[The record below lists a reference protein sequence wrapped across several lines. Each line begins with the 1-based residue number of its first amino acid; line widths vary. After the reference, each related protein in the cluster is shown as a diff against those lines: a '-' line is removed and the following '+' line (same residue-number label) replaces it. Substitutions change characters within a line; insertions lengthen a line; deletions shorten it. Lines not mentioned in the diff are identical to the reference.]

1 MVAFYC
7 ASNLGILNAI
17 NVKQMYYRDDKADL
31 FIRFVGGTS
40 YALVEAADESRVFE
54 NVFCINYPTVDET
67 RGIMKRS
74 SLVRALLNGKKI
86 QEFVNRYL
94 DVLVK
99 DKKYDTFLT
108 LHMDAQAVHYAHYF
122 RRSNKKL
129 RIEFLEDGNASYLRT
144 KKYLTHSIKGDM
156 KWKRFLLKK
165 MSEVCFYWRVRSNVT
180 DRLYIYNP
188 DQYDLKKGFTPMPLK
203 MQTEST
209 AVLERMAK
217 KLDSSLILLYKKK
230 MAVYIAN
237 EKTSA
242 EPTYDFAYGIIESII
257 DVVGTSL
264 IVKTHSNAST
274 ENREHFG
281 EKFESKVYV
290 DREVYLFESLI
301 CEIPDWSD
309 KIVVMRASASAML
322 FKSWFDTEPYV
333 ILTFRL
339 FPYYGEHGDP
349 GGDEYV
355 EILQEIYSDPNR
367 IMVPNTMG
375 EFEYMLKKCKK
386 EIYKKHIKEEGGGS
400 CINEFG
406 K

>member
-7 ASNLGILNAI
+7 VSNLAIFNAI

-40 YALVEAADESRVFE
+40 NVLVEEAAESGVFE
-54 NVFCINYPTVDET
+54 NVFCINYPSVDAS
-67 RGIMKRS
+67 RGILRKS
-74 SLVRALLNGKKI
+74 PLVRALLNGKKI
-86 QEFVNRYL
+86 QEFISRYL

-108 LHMDAQAVHYAHYF
+108 LHMDAQAVHYAYYF
-122 RRSNKKL
+122 RKNNKKL
-129 RIEFLEDGNASYLRT
+129 RIEFLEDGTASYLCT
-144 KKYLTHSIKGDM
+144 KKYMTHPIPDDM
-156 KWKRFLLKK
+156 KWARFLLKK
-165 MSEVCFYWRVRSNVT
+165 MSEAYFYLRVRSNVT
-180 DRLYIYNP
+180 KRLYIYSP
-188 DQYDLKKGFTPMPLK
+188 GQYDLEKGFMPMPLK
-203 MQTEST
+203 MQTESK

-217 KLDSSLILLYKKK
+217 KIDSSLVLLYKKK
-230 MAVYIAN
+230 MVVYIAN
-237 EKTSA
+237 AKSRV

-257 DVVGTSL
+257 DVVGMSL

-274 ENREHFG
+274 ENREHFA

-290 DREVYLFESLI
+290 DREVYLFESLF

-309 KIVVMRASASAML
+309 KIVVTRASASAML
-322 FKSWFDTEPYV
+322 FKTWFDTEPYV

-339 FPYYGEHGDP
+339 FPFYGEHGDP
-349 GGDEYV
+349 GADEYV
-355 EILQEIYSDPNR
+355 EILQGIYSDPNR

-375 EFEYMLKKCKK
+375 EFEYMLRKCKK
-386 EIYKKHIKEEGGGS
+386 EIYKKRIKEEGRGS
-400 CINEFG
+400 YINEFG